1 MKVLFVTPQVG
12 RKMTGGYVRTWQME
26 PLPIATLVALTPDD
40 VDVTYV
46 DERLGEEINFEEHYD
61 LVAIPVETYT
71 AKRAYEISTTFCQR
85 GVQTILGGYHV
96 TLIPEEARLY
106 ATSICNRN
114 AEGVW
119 AEVIKDAKVGRLKP
133 VYETP
138 VGVSHPFVIPNRKIF
153 GSRDYFKLSCIET
166 GRGCPLHCNFCSIAA
181 VTKSTYTSRAIDS
194 VLADIASLKNKNVF
208 FVEDNFVGNMR
219 HIKDL
224 LKEVAAM
231 KIRWVGQGTLTMARD
246 EKLLE
251 LMRDSGCMGVLIGFE
266 SLSHETLLL
275 MEKQVNIKMGN
286 YEELIKRLHS
296 CGIALYGTFV
306 FGYDSET
313 LKSIEDTA
321 KKAIDFGLFM
331 AAFNHLMPFPGTPL
345 YHQFVREGRMKNN
358 NKWWLDPEFRFGE
371 VPFRPKQMTAEQL
384 HEACIEA
391 RRIFYG
397 YRAIASRGI
406 SNIVG
411 NCGSAAKAAAFVY
424 INYLL
429 RREIGEKDGLPLGN
443 EATSPQAIRE
453 VSEVNPFE
461 QIVSL
466 TQKGGV
472 IA

>member
-12 RKMTGGYVRTWQME
+12 RKTTGGYVRTWQME

-40 VDVTYV
+40 IDVTYV

-71 AKRAYEISTTFCQR
+71 AKRAYEISTTFCRR

-106 ATSICNRN
+106 ATSICKRN

-119 AEVIKDAKVGRLKP
+119 AEILKDAKVGRLKP
-133 VYETP
+133 VYEAQL
-138 VGVSHPFVIPNRKIF
+138 GVSHPYVIPNRKIF
-153 GSRDYFKLSCIET
+153 GSRDYFKLSCVET

-181 VTKSTYTSRAIDS
+181 ATKSKYDSRAIDS
-194 VLADIASLKNKNVF
+194 VIADIASLKNKNVF

-219 HIKDL
+219 HIKEL
-224 LKEVAAM
+224 LREIRAM

-246 EKLLE
+246 EELLG
-251 LMRDSGCMGVLIGFE
+251 LMRESGCMGVLIGFE
-266 SLSHETLLL
+266 SLSHETLQL
-275 MEKQVNIKMGN
+275 MDKQVNIKMGN

-296 CGIALYGTFV
+296 YGIALYGTFV

-313 LKSIEDTA
+313 LQSIKDTA

-331 AAFNHLMPFPGTPL
+331 AAFNHLVPFPGTPL
-345 YHQFVREGRMKNN
+345 YHQFVREGRMKND
-358 NKWWLDPEFRFGE
+358 KWWLDPEFRFGE
-371 VPFRPKQMTAEQL
+371 VPFRPKQMTAEAL
-384 HEACIEA
+384 HEECIKA
-391 RRIFYG
+391 RKTFYG
-397 YRAIASRGI
+397 YRAIASRGL
-406 SNIVG
+406 SNVVG
-411 NCGSAAKAAAFVY
+411 NCGSVAKVAAFTY

-443 EATSPQAIRE
+443 DATYPQAIHE
-453 VSEVNPFE
+453 ASEANPFDP
-461 QIVSL
+461 IVSL
-466 TQKGGV
+466 TQRGGV

>member
-1 MKVLFVTPQVG
+1 MKVLFITPQVG
-12 RKMTGGYVRTWQME
+12 RKTTGGYVRTWQME

-40 VDVTYV
+40 VDIVYV
-46 DERLGEEINFEEHYD
+46 DERLGEEINWDEHYD

-71 AKRAYEISTTFCQR
+71 AKRAYEISAAFCRLGIQ
-85 GVQTILGGYHV
+85 VILGGYHV
-96 TLIPEEARLY
+96 TLIPEEASLY
-106 ATSICNRN
+106 APSICKSN

-119 AEVIKDAKVGRLKP
+119 LDVIADARKGRMKP
-133 VYETP
+133 VYEAAP
-138 VGVSHPFVIPNRKIF
+138 GISHPFVIPNRKIF
-153 GSRDYFKLSCIET
+153 GARDYFKLSCVET

-181 VTKSTYTSRAIDS
+181 ATKSTYSSRSIDS
-194 VLADIASLKNKNVF
+194 VIADIASLKNKNVF

-224 LKEVAAM
+224 LREIKSM

-246 EKLLE
+246 EELLG
-251 LMRDSGCMGVLIGFE
+251 LMRESGCAGVLIGFE

-286 YEELIKRLHS
+286 YEDLIKRLHS
-296 CGIALYGTFV
+296 YGIALYGTFV

-313 LKSIEDTA
+313 LQSIDDTA

-345 YHQFVREGRMKNN
+345 YHQFVQEGRMKN
-358 NKWWLDPEFRFGE
+358 NKWWLDPDFRFGE
-371 VPFRPKQMTAEQL
+371 VPFNPKQMTAQQL
-384 HEACIEA
+384 HDQCIKA
-391 RRIFYG
+391 RHTFYD
-397 YRAIASRGI
+397 YSAIASRGF

-411 NCGSAAKAAAFVY
+411 NCGSLEKAAGFLY

-443 EATSPQAIRE
+443 ESTYPRTMEEVLGDQSLGAITSSFA
-453 VSEVNPFE
+453 
-461 QIVSL
+461 
-466 TQKGGV
+466 
-472 IA
+472 

>member
-12 RKMTGGYVRTWQME
+12 RKTTGGYVRTWQME

-46 DERLGEEINFEEHYD
+46 DERLGEEINFEEYYD

-71 AKRAYEISTTFCQR
+71 AKRAYEISTAFCRR
-85 GVQTILGGYHV
+85 GIRTILGGYHV
-96 TLIPEEARLY
+96 TLIPEEASLY
-106 ATSICNRN
+106 ATSICKRN

-119 AEVIKDAKVGRLKP
+119 TEVIKDARSGRLKP
-133 VYETP
+133 VYEATP
-138 VGVSHPFVIPNRKIF
+138 GVSHPFVLPNRKIF
-153 GSRDYFKLSCIET
+153 GARDYFKLSCVET

-181 VTKSTYTSRAIDS
+181 ATKSTYTTRAIDS
-194 VLADIASLKNKNVF
+194 VIADIASLKNKNVF

-219 HIKDL
+219 HVKTL

-246 EKLLE
+246 EELLG
-251 LMRDSGCMGVLIGFE
+251 LMRESGCMGVLIGFE
-266 SLSHETLLL
+266 SLSHETLQL

-296 CGIALYGTFV
+296 YGIALYGTFV

-313 LKSIEDTA
+313 LSSIDETA
-321 KKAIDFGLFM
+321 KRAIDFGLFM

-345 YHQFVREGRMKNN
+345 YHQFVREGRMKND
-358 NKWWLDPEFRFGE
+358 KWWLDPEFRFGE

-384 HEACIEA
+384 HEQCIKA
-391 RRIFYG
+391 RRTFYG
-397 YRAIASRGI
+397 YRAIASRGF

-411 NCGSAAKAAAFVY
+411 NCGSVKKLAAFAY

-429 RREIGEKDGLPLGN
+429 RKEIGEKDGLPLGN
-443 EATSPQAIRE
+443 ETTSPQAIQE
-453 VSEVNPFE
+453 VHEVNTFE

-466 TQKGGV
+466 TRKGGV
-472 IA
+472 VV

>member
-12 RKMTGGYVRTWQME
+12 RKTTGGYVRTWQME

-46 DERLGEEINFEEHYD
+46 DERLGEEINFEEPYD

-71 AKRAYEISTTFCQR
+71 AKRAYEISTAFCLR

-96 TLIPEEARLY
+96 TLIPEEASQY
-106 ATSICNRN
+106 ATSICKRN

-119 AEVIKDAKVGRLKP
+119 HEIIRDAKVGRLKP
-133 VYETP
+133 VYEAEL
-138 VGVSHPFVIPNRKIF
+138 GISHPFVLPNRKIF
-153 GSRDYFKLSCIET
+153 GSRNYFKLSCVET

-181 VTKSTYTSRAIDS
+181 ATKSTYNSRAIDS
-194 VLADIASLKNKNVF
+194 VLEDIASLKNRNVF

-219 HIKDL
+219 HIKQL
-224 LKEVAAM
+224 LSELKAM

-246 EKLLE
+246 EELLG
-251 LMRDSGCMGVLIGFE
+251 LMRESGCMGVLIGFE
-266 SLSHETLLL
+266 SLSHETLRL

-286 YEELIKRLHS
+286 YGELIKRLHS
-296 CGIALYGTFV
+296 YGIALYGTFV

-313 LKSIEDTA
+313 LRSIKDTA
-321 KKAIDFGLFM
+321 SKAVDFGLFM

-358 NKWWLDPEFRFGE
+358 KWWLDPEFRFGE
-371 VPFRPKQMTAEQL
+371 VPFNPKQMTAEEL
-384 HEACIEA
+384 HDECVKA
-391 RRIFYG
+391 RKTFYG
-397 YRAIASRGI
+397 YRAIASRGLT
-406 SNIVG
+406 NIVG
-411 NCGSAAKAAAFVY
+411 NCGSIEKIAAFAY

-443 EATSPQAIRE
+443 DPWCPEPILS
-453 VSEVNPFE
+453 
-461 QIVSL
+461 
-466 TQKGGV
+466 GG
-472 IA
+472 IIT

>member
-12 RKMTGGYVRTWQME
+12 RKTTGGYVRTWQME

-71 AKRAYEISTTFCQR
+71 AKRAYEISTTFCLR
-85 GVQTILGGYHV
+85 GVQVILGGYHV
-96 TLIPEEARLY
+96 TLIPEEASLY
-106 ATSICNRN
+106 ATSICKRS

-119 AEVIKDAKVGRLKP
+119 DEIVRDAKVGRLKP
-133 VYETP
+133 VYEAR
-138 VGVSHPFVIPNRKIF
+138 VGVSYPFVIPNRKIF
-153 GSRDYFKLSCIET
+153 GARDYFKLSCVET
-166 GRGCPLHCNFCSIAA
+166 GRGCPLHCNFCSIASA
-181 VTKSTYTSRAIDS
+181 TKSTYTSRAIDN
-194 VLADIASLKNKNVF
+194 VLADIASLKNRNVF

-224 LKEVAAM
+224 LREIRTM

-246 EKLLE
+246 EELLG
-251 LMRDSGCMGVLIGFE
+251 LMRESGCMGVLIGFE

-275 MEKQVNIKMGN
+275 MEKQVNIRMGN
-286 YEELIKRLHS
+286 YDELIKRLHS
-296 CGIALYGTFV
+296 YGIALYGTFV

-313 LKSIEDTA
+313 LGSIDDTA

-345 YHQFVREGRMKNN
+345 YHQFVRERRMKN
-358 NKWWLDPEFRFGE
+358 NKWWLDPKFRFGE

-384 HEACIEA
+384 QEQCIKA
-391 RRIFYG
+391 RRTFYG
-397 YRAIASRGI
+397 FRAIASRGF

-411 NCGSAAKAAAFVY
+411 NCGSVAKVSAFAY
-424 INYLL
+424 INALL

-443 EATSPQAIRE
+443 ETVSPRAIQKVHE
-453 VSEVNPFE
+453 ANPFE
-461 QIVSL
+461 QIVSF